1 VFQARPII
9 PPVQPMLSRLIEL
22 ADAFG
27 FILTPHAYE
36 LPFTTGALV
45 GRASFIP
52 DAQLGAF
59 VVTTM
64 SPAEIEVSGGTGDDA
79 DVEVVVRSGSRLL
92 TEGRVRWKSAFFSSA
107 LYQGGQEG
115 PAPVVVLRGD
125 SLQIEATGPAGS
137 TLDATQAVVVGGY
150 HVRYKDGRMAGPA
163 ADRFA
168 RAVIADGELSVGG
181 VVTTDTQN
189 DGYAVQVDT
198 HIERIVVRGNE
209 LGLTS
214 YRTRLG
220 NIDLFPQALGA
231 ASANFLLSGEAGLV
245 MQGHVELKTGEQV
258 NVQQVGS
265 GGQVTSL
272 VVVGRRFNS

>member
-1 VFQARPII
+1 
-9 PPVQPMLSRLIEL
+9 MLQRLIEL

-36 LPFTTGALV
+36 LAFSTGALV
-45 GRASFIP
+45 GRASFVP
-52 DAQLGAF
+52 DAQLGAYIC
-59 VVTTM
+59 TTM
-64 SPAEIEVSGGTGDDA
+64 SPAEIEVSGGAGDDA

-92 TEGRVRWKSAFFSSA
+92 TEGRVRYKSAFFSSA
-107 LYQGGQEG
+107 LYNGGQEMT
-115 PAPVVVLRGD
+115 APIVVLRGD
-125 SLQIEATGPAGS
+125 SLQIEATGPAAS
-137 TLDATQAVVVGGY
+137 TLDATQAIVVGGY
-150 HVRYKDGRMAGPA
+150 HVRFKDGRMAGPS

-189 DGYAVQVDT
+189 DGYPVQVDT
-198 HIERIVVRGNE
+198 HIERLVVRGNE
-209 LGLTS
+209 TGLTS
-214 YRTRLG
+214 YRARIG

-231 ASANFLLSGEAGLV
+231 ASANNLLSGEAGLV
-245 MQGHVELKTGEQV
+245 MQGHIEMRTGEQV

-272 VVVGRRFNS
+272 VVVGRRFTA